1 VVLAYVEL
9 IDEDLE
15 GSNNGVVELQEVQNV
30 SATKR
35 SPDPV
40 PRTTL
45 NDCGLSNTITF
56 VNNYI
61 LIRPSRPQPME
72 TIIPQM
78 QAATPSVVINRIDL
92 RCSDA
97 HGCKITYI

>member
-40 PRTTL
+40 PRMTL
-45 NDCGLSNTITF
+45 NNCGLSNRITF
-56 VNNYI
+56 VINYSTNSAKTATSI
-61 LIRPSRPQPME
+61 EM
-72 TIIPQM
+72 IIPQM
-78 QAATPSVVINRIDL
+78 QAATPSVVVNRIDL

-97 HGCKITYI
+97 HGYKITYI